1 MLLLATLLTHCQL
14 MEAIKSNPTLVREA
28 ARLKKLGIDVGSI
41 VTEAARES
49 QLARGV
55 RQPLGRF
62 A

>member
-1 MLLLATLLTHCQL
+1 